1 MARQSSSNKTW
12 IFRLLKRSKQR
23 GGLHKNLN
31 AIHSRAIFTRFFPNE
46 NFSPERRIDRNRF
59 HRLYLLPVCR
69 FAILISTGHPT
80 CNYGHLK
87 ALATCTLVCKQFQ
100 TRPGPVSR
108 INGLTF
114 NYQST
119 RGHCSIP
126 PSPLPPLPSFSLIV
140 RND

>member
-1 MARQSSSNKTW
+1 MNFLLRNVRNTRNTGALNGGGFIKIWMQFTHEPCVARC
-12 IFRLLKRSKQR
+12 
-23 GGLHKNLN
+23 
-31 AIHSRAIFTRFFPNE
+31 AILSAFFSWKFLFSPSRANSR
-46 NFSPERRIDRNRF
+46 ERWIDRNRF

-69 FAILISTGHPT
+69 FTILISTGHPT

-100 TRPGPVSR
+100 TRLGPVSR

-119 RGHCSIP
+119 RGHCPTS
-126 PSPLPPLPSFSLIV
+126 SLSSRLV
-140 RND
+140 